1 MIPLRPQSVQL
12 TDRRVMGNSVHR
24 HISTS
29 GRSLALHLIHMARIH
44 QTLRGDARVVGGSPQ
59 SHLVN
64 VEIAKLLETQENSNV
79 DIRPMVVQNTVRY
92 TIVHPSTRKENV
104 MTKTLP
110 ITEARQNLPD
120 LVERVRKLRA
130 RYIITRN
137 GRPDAVLIGHDEFE
151 SWLET
156 MEVLTDREEIKAIQ
170 EGLADLRAG
179 RVSSYEE
186 VFGEPLSGQKPK
198 GR

>member
-1 MIPLRPQSVQL
+1 
-12 TDRRVMGNSVHR
+12 
-24 HISTS
+24 
-29 GRSLALHLIHMARIH
+29 
-44 QTLRGDARVVGGSPQ
+44 
-59 SHLVN
+59 
-64 VEIAKLLETQENSNV
+64 
-79 DIRPMVVQNTVRY
+79 
-92 TIVHPSTRKENV
+92 

-110 ITEARQNLPD
+110 ISEARQNLPD

-137 GRPDAVLIGHDEFE
+137 RRPEAVLIGHDEFE

-179 RVSSYEE
+179 RVSSFEE